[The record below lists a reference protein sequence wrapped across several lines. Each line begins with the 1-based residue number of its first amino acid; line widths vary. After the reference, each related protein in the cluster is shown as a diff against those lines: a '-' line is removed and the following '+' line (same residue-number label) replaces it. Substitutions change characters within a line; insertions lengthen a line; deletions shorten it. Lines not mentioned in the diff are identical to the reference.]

1 MANSDRPRGAEVYGR
16 VKQANKYKAGG
27 AIYPGDFVHLE
38 ADGKV
43 DAAAAGESLIGV
55 ALSYASADGED
66 VIVSDHPDQ
75 RYVVQGNE
83 DDIDAQTDIGL
94 NYNIVAT
101 AGDTS
106 YKISRHELDTTS
118 GDTTSTLPLKLVDVV
133 DSPVNA
139 LGEFVDCVVK
149 INNHILGNVTESAG

>member
-1 MANSDRPRGAEVYGR
+1 MANSDRPRGAEVAGR
-16 VKQANKYKAGG
+16 VMRASKYIAGG
-27 AIYPGDFVHLE
+27 IIYPGDFVHLE
-38 ADGKV
+38 DDGKV
-43 DAAAAGESLIGV
+43 DAAAAAESLIGV
-55 ALSYASADGED
+55 ALSYASADGEE

-75 RYVVQGNE
+75 RYIVQGNE

-94 NYNIVAT
+94 NYDIVAT
-101 AGDTS
+101 AGDSS

-118 GDTTSTLPLKLVDVV
+118 GDTTNTLQLKLLDVV

-149 INNHILGNVTESAG
+149 INNHILGNVTTSAG